1 MGAACGVDKY
11 KQIRELYGLEL
22 TKMVIGEKN
31 RLFLDRIINKLRKEI
46 SEYAKKAEGNV
57 FVHLRE
63 KEVEI
68 DEFYAK
74 VREELDQRQPGGV
87 KSLQQ
92 MTSKT
97 AEELLGYN
105 FIKELLKDFK

>member
-46 SEYAKKAEGNV
+46 SEYARKAEENV
-57 FVHLRE
+57 SSICRGKRWRLT
-63 KEVEI
+63 
-68 DEFYAK
+68 
-74 VREELDQRQPGGV
+74 G
-87 KSLQQ
+87 
-92 MTSKT
+92 
-97 AEELLGYN
+97 
-105 FIKELLKDFK
+105 FIRR

>member
-46 SEYAKKAEGNV
+46 SEYARKAEENV
-57 FVHLRE
+57 FGHLQG
-63 KEVEI
+63 KEAEI
-68 DEFYAK
+68 SGFYAK
-74 VREELDQRQPGGV
+74 VKEELDQRQPGGV
-87 KSLQQ
+87 KSL
-92 MTSKT
+92 
-97 AEELLGYN
+97 
-105 FIKELLKDFK
+105 